1 MLCLTDCTTFKIK
14 ILKRAEITAERKKNY
29 SRNVNA
35 REKEQNAEL
44 EKSSFWLM
52 KKF

>member
-1 MLCLTDCTTFKIK
+1 MLYHTNCTTFKIN

-35 REKEQNAEL
+35 REKKQNAEL
-44 EKSSFWLM
+44 GKI
-52 KKF
+52 